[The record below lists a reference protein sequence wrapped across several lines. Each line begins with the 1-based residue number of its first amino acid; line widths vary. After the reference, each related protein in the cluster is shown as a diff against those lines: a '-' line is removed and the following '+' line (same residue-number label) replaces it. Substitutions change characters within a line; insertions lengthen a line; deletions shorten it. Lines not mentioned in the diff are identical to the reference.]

1 MQRSIKR
8 SIFSKGTIG
17 SRGPFGTPQLN
28 AAKLPT
34 NGIGDSRGPSGAP
47 PPNSP
52 VQEVQIVSNVTKA
65 IDRKLFRHQQY
76 LKVLERFL
84 NERCEFSQSALLD
97 YEVVREAWYE
107 FIRDNHDEFNKL
119 DCNMRFAPQD
129 VVLIDDRYQYK
140 RVYFCRECK
149 RRHYHKCCDGYK
161 VGHRFTRYGM
171 VGLSIK
177 PLA

>member
-8 SIFSKGTIG
+8 TIFS
-17 SRGPFGTPQLN
+17 QLKTVN
-28 AAKLPT
+28 VEPPKE
-34 NGIGDSRGPSGAP
+34 ICPSFST
-47 PPNSP
+47 SP
-52 VQEVQIVSNVTKA
+52 LRVSQA

-97 YEVVREAWYE
+97 YEVIREAWYE
-107 FIRDNHDEFNKL
+107 FIRNNHDEFNKL

-129 VVLIDDRYQYK
+129 VALIDDRFQYK

-149 RRHYHKCCDGYK
+149 RRHYHKCCDEYK
-161 VGHRFTRYGM
+161 IGHRFTRYGM

-177 PLA
+177 PTLNQINIELES

>member
-1 MQRSIKR
+1 MQRSTKR
-8 SIFSKGTIG
+8 SIFS
-17 SRGPFGTPQLN
+17 QLN
-28 AAKLPT
+28 ATKLHTIPT
-34 NGIGDSRGPSGAP
+34 PAIP
-47 PPNSP
+47 PTPLNSP
-52 VQEVQIVSNVTKA
+52 LQEVQIVSNVTKA

-129 VVLIDDRYQYK
+129 VVLVDDRYQYK

-177 PLA
+177 PTLSQSNIEANE

>member
-1 MQRSIKR
+1 MQRSTKR
-8 SIFSKGTIG
+8 SIFSTLKLAKVA
-17 SRGPFGTPQLN
+17 SAQVHPTPTQ
-28 AAKLPT
+28 
-34 NGIGDSRGPSGAP
+34 
-47 PPNSP
+47 PNSP
-52 VQEVQIVSNVTKA
+52 KQATGSNLNKA
-65 IDRKLFRHQQY
+65 LDRKLFRHQQY

-97 YEVVREAWYE
+97 YDVVREAWYS
-107 FIRDNHDEFNKL
+107 FIRDNHDEFNQL

-129 VVLIDDRYQYK
+129 VALLDDRYEYK

-177 PLA
+177 PTLNIEANE